1 MLGYNN
7 ISNWYS
13 TVNALR
19 FYQKISDETIMN
31 WIPFER
37 DIYIEL
43 IAKEIKK
50 KN

>member
-1 MLGYNN
+1 MGYGNL
-7 ISNWYS
+7 SHWYS
-13 TVNALR
+13 TINLLR
-19 FYQKISDETIMN
+19 FYQKIDDRTMLE

-37 DIYIEL
+37 DIYLDL